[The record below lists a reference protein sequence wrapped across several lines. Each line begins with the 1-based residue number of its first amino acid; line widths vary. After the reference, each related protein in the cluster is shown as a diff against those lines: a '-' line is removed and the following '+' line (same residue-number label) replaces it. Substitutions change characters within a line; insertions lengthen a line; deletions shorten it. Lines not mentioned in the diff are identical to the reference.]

1 MDDASLIATLQ
12 LADSFFPSGTV
23 TLSHGLETFV
33 AKQPI
38 SAREIQA
45 LLENYLH
52 GKVTPSDLV
61 AYAHAYRAAEGHSVE
76 QLRAIDHQFTAS
88 LWAQDLRQAS
98 MRSGRAL
105 LHTAEPLIESLTL
118 QQFADDV
125 RTGCSDGNAVVCF
138 GLVCS
143 LWQIPIRT
151 GGITHLYTFAVSF
164 LGAAM
169 RLGCLGHRETQRILL
184 ALRPQ
189 FSTLVDEALMRELD
203 EMSTFAPLADIRAM
217 QHASLSVRLFAS

>member
-12 LADSFFPSGTV
+12 LADSVFPSGTV
-23 TLSHGLETFV
+23 TLSHGLESFV

-38 SAREIQA
+38 SPRDIQT
-45 LLENYLH
+45 LLEDYLQ

-61 AYAHAYRAAEGHSVE
+61 TYAHAYRAAEGHSVE
-76 QLRAIDHQFTAS
+76 QLRNVDHYLTSS

-98 MRSGRAL
+98 MRSGRAI
-105 LHTAEPLIESLTL
+105 LHTAGTLIESPVL
-118 QQFADDV
+118 QQFTDEV
-125 RTGCSDGNAVVCF
+125 QSGVSDGNAVVCF
-138 GLVCS
+138 GLLCS

-151 GGITHLYTFAVSF
+151 GGLVHLYTFAVSF

-184 ALRPQ
+184 NLRPQ
-189 FSTLVDEALMRELD
+189 FPALVDEALARELG

-217 QHASLSVRLFAS
+217 QHTYLPVRLFAS